1 MSKKFIPKEKIQ
13 EVDQASDIPELIE
26 EDISQK
32 LIHES
37 GDEYHGY
44 HSNKHG
50 SESETSLKVNVEK
63 GRYHCFNCGEGGNS
77 INWVMLNRGMEFM
90 EAVRYLAARYNVEIE
105 NLSDE
110 EKAELQ
116 KHFKIKKKL
125 SAVYEETADYYNS
138 KLTDELYKIIEEMWG
153 IDRETADKFKIGFAP
168 TDKTALKTHLIKKG
182 FKWKFLKKTGLFVVR
197 QDFFNGR
204 IVIPYIKN
212 HKPVFFIARKTVFT
226 PENKY
231 EHGKYKKLLTHS
243 KKNSHIFEEV
253 KNNTFYGE
261 DTVGKSN
268 KLIITEGITDAIT
281 TISKGLSCISPVT
294 VQFREKDYPKLNSLA
309 EKADVIFLVNDN
321 EESGAGKKGAEKTAR
336 FLHENGHNVRLVNL
350 PRPDG
355 VPKVDL
361 ADYWKKHDEN
371 DFIEL
376 LSESKTPLDIAI
388 EKVAT
393 AEDRD
398 KKIKLA
404 KEVYP
409 LFLNLDSIKRELYE
423 KRLQD
428 AFGESSKIRISTIRE
443 IIDNNLSKLRKEKK
457 QKKTREKNESERSM
471 IAPLLESKMGY
482 YYEKVKNVNG
492 AEVIDDIYISNFLLN
507 ILEISKRTSDGTEI
521 LSGKIIFHDGKKAKI
536 ELDYKAF
543 SSIRNFIE
551 ALPVK
556 AVWKGSNHHLQE
568 LKVNIDKNDPVKKK
582 LYSIAGRHNKE
593 VLMPGITINE
603 EGPVENAENVVKNLN
618 NNQFLS
624 SMPSEWPSKEEH
636 IKAAKAIFNHLPKIN
651 EPAIAGSLIGW
662 NFALPWCDLIRS
674 QKTWGGF
681 PHLIAYGEA
690 GSGKTQ
696 TAKIAWALNGVNSNH
711 EPFSLPNTRFT
722 RLNNYSSTN
731 LIPMVM
737 DEYRPEAWSGY
748 HSRQIHEE
756 LRNVYNKN
764 SSERGR
770 ANLTTKVYSLSAPI
784 VLCGE
789 DRPRDTTGLEERMII
804 LNTNKDIV
812 DGNSEYGDTC
822 KLNFLELQKAP
833 LESFALPYYSWCLK
847 KNNWLAELNE
857 SGEYI
862 KKFGNDEQLNFP
874 ERIINNLAILQFGWT
889 KYHQYAEALG
899 IEIESTLLNDT
910 DFDEVIKTVF
920 YNVMPGG
927 KHFNEFDQLMF
938 FVSVMSNNF
947 IIRNRVQY
955 SIKNGDALILR
966 LPDVLAKAGEYA
978 NKTKRNKELLGEDAY
993 RSIIRRLEKDD
1004 DSYVISS
1011 SSRGTFGHG
1020 DNRRELRGVEIDLV
1034 KLEEKLGIEKDLW
1047 I

>member
-1 MSKKFIPKEKIQ
+1 MSKNFIPKAKIQ
-13 EVDQASDIPELIE
+13 EIIERVDIVDIIK
-26 EDISQK
+26 EDIGS
-32 LIHES
+32 LEHES
-37 GDEYHGY
+37 GNEYHGY

-50 SESETSLKVNVEK
+50 SESETSLRVNAEK
-63 GRYHCFNCGEGGNS
+63 GLYHCFNCGEGGSS
-77 INWVMLNRGMEFM
+77 INWVMSNREMGFM
-90 EAVRYLAARYNVEIE
+90 EAVRYLAARYDVEIE
-105 NLSDE
+105 DLSDE

-116 KHFKIKKKL
+116 KHFKILKKL
-125 SAVYEETADYYNS
+125 EEVYEETTNYYNS
-138 KLTDELYKIIEEMWG
+138 NLTDELYQLIEEMWG

-168 TDKTALKTHLIKKG
+168 ADKAALKTHLIKKG
-182 FKWKFLKKTGLFVVR
+182 FKWKFLKKTGLFVAR

-212 HKPVFFIARKTVFT
+212 HKPVFFIARKTNFT
-226 PENKY
+226 PENQY

-281 TISKGLSCISPVT
+281 TISKGISCISPVT

-309 EKADVIFLVNDN
+309 EKADVIYLVNDN

-350 PRPDG
+350 PRRDG

-361 ADYWKKHDEN
+361 ADYWKEHDEN

-376 LSESKTPLDIAI
+376 LTKSKTPLDIEI
-388 EKVAT
+388 EKVAA

-409 LFLNLDSIKRELYE
+409 LFLNFDSIKRELYE
-423 KRLQD
+423 SRVQD
-428 AFGESSKIRISTIRE
+428 AFGGSSKIRISTIRKM
-443 IIDNNLSKLRKEKK
+443 IDNNLNKLRKEKK
-457 QKKTREKNESERSM
+457 QKKTRENNESERSM

-492 AEVIDDIYISNFLLN
+492 AEVIDDIYISNFILN

-521 LSGKIIFHDGKKAKI
+521 LSGKIIFDDGKKAKI

-543 SSIRNFIE
+543 SSTRNFIE

-568 LKVNIDKNDPVKKK
+568 LKVNIDKNDPAKKK
-582 LYSIAGRHNKE
+582 LFSTVGRHNKE
-593 VLMPGITINE
+593 ILMPGITLNE
-603 EGPVENAENVVKNLN
+603 EGPVENAENVVKNRNN

-624 SMPSEWPSKEEH
+624 SMPSEWPSKEKH
-636 IKAAKAIFNHLPKIN
+636 IKAAKAIYKFLPKIN

-674 QKTWGGF
+674 QRTWGGF

-690 GSGKTQ
+690 GSGKTE
-696 TAKIAWALNGVNSNH
+696 TAKIAWRLNGVKSNH

-722 RLNNYSSTN
+722 RLNNYSLTN

-737 DEYRPEAWSGY
+737 DEYRPEAWSVY

-764 SSERGR
+764 SAERGR
-770 ANLTTKVYSLSAPI
+770 PNLTTEIFSLAAPI

-789 DRPRDTTGLEERMII
+789 DRPRDTTGLEERII
-804 LNTNKDIV
+804 VLNPNKDVV
-812 DGNSEYGDTC
+812 DGRSEFGDIC
-822 KLNFLELQKAP
+822 KQNFLALQNAP
-833 LESFALPYYSWCLK
+833 LEAFALPYYRWSLGQE
-847 KNNWLAELNE
+847 NWLAELNGFRQSIIE
-857 SGEYI
+857 
-862 KKFGNDEQLNFP
+862 FGNEENLDFP
-874 ERIINNLAILQFGWT
+874 ERIINNLAILQFGWA

-899 IEIESTLLNDT
+899 IEVESALLD
-910 DFDEVIKTVF
+910 DAEFKDVLKTVF

-938 FVSVMSNNF
+938 FVSIMTNNS
-947 IIRNRVQY
+947 IIQKRIHY
-955 SIKNGDALILR
+955 SIKNSNKLILR

-978 NKTKRNKELLGEDAY
+978 NRTNRNKELLGEDAY
-993 RSIIRRLEKDD
+993 RSIIRRLEKAK

-1011 SSRGTFGHG
+1011 SGRGTF
-1020 DNRRELRGVEIDLV
+1020 RESQELRGVVIDLD
-1034 KLEEKLGIEKDLW
+1034 KLEEKLGIEKQVW

>member
-212 HKPVFFIARKTVFT
+212 HKPVFFIARKTNFT

-857 SGEYI
+857 SREYI

>member
-1 MSKKFIPKEKIQ
+1 MNKKFIPKEKIQ
-13 EVDQASDIPELIE
+13 EVLQVVDIKELIE
-26 EDISQK
+26 EDIGQE

-44 HSNKHG
+44 HSNKHS
-50 SESETSLKVNVEK
+50 SESEISLKVNREK
-63 GRYHCFNCGEGGNS
+63 GFYHCFNCNEGGNAA
-77 INWVMLNRGMEFM
+77 NWLIENRGMTFL
-90 EAVRYLAARYNVEIE
+90 EAVRYLATRYDVEIDD
-105 NLSDE
+105 LSDE
-110 EKAELQ
+110 EKAEMQ

-212 HKPVFFIARKTVFT
+212 HKPVFFIARKTNFT
-226 PENKY
+226 PENQY

-253 KNNTFYGE
+253 QNNTFYGE

-281 TISKGLSCISPVT
+281 TISKGFSCISPVT

-309 EKADVIFLVNDN
+309 EKADVIYLVNDN

-355 VPKVDL
+355 VSKVDL
-361 ADYWKKHDEN
+361 ADYWKEHDEN
-371 DFIEL
+371 DFMKL

-398 KKIKLA
+398 SKIKLA

-423 KRLQD
+423 SRVQD
-428 AFGESSKIRISTIRE
+428 AFGGSSKIRISTIRKM
-443 IIDNNLSKLRKEKK
+443 IDNNLNKLRKEKK
-457 QKKTREKNESERSM
+457 QKKAREINEDERSM
-471 IAPLLESKMGY
+471 IAPLLESKLGY

-492 AEVIDDIYISNFLLN
+492 AEVIDDIYISNFILN
-507 ILEISKRTSDGTEI
+507 ILEIYKRDSDGTEM
-521 LSGKIIFHDGKKAKI
+521 LSGEIIFCDGKKAEI

-543 SSIRNFIE
+543 SSTRNFIE
-551 ALPVK
+551 AIPVK
-556 AVWKGSNHHLQE
+556 AVFTGSNHHLQ
-568 LKVNIDKNDPVKKK
+568 KIKINIDKGKPIRKK
-582 LYSIAGRHNKE
+582 LFNTAGRHNKE
-593 VLMPGITINE
+593 ILMPGITLNE
-603 EGPVENAENVVKNLN
+603 DGPVENASNVVKNLN
-618 NNQFLS
+618 NDHFLS
-624 SMPSEWPSKEEH
+624 SLPSSWPSKKEH
-636 IKAAKAIFNHLPKIN
+636 IKAAEAVYKYLPKIN

-674 QKTWGGF
+674 DRAWGGF
-681 PHLIAYGEA
+681 PHFIGYGEA

-696 TAKIAWALNGVNSNH
+696 TAKLISRLNGVDSSY
-711 EPFSLPNTRFT
+711 EPFSLPSTRFS
-722 RLNNYSSTN
+722 RVHNYSLTN
-731 LIPMVM
+731 LVPFVV
-737 DEYRPEAWSGY
+737 DEYRPEAWK
-748 HSRQIHEE
+748 SRVSSQIHEE
-756 LRNVYNKN
+756 LRNIYNRN
-764 SSERGR
+764 SNQRGR
-770 ANLTTKVYSLSAPI
+770 ANLTTKTYSYNAPI
-784 VLCGE
+784 ILLGE

-804 LNTNKDIV
+804 LNPNKDIV
-812 DGNSEYGDTC
+812 DGRSEYGDIC
-822 KLNFLELQKAP
+822 KNNFKELQKAP
-833 LESFALPYYSWCLK
+833 LETFALPYYSWSLRQD
-847 KNNWLAELNE
+847 NWLSELDE
-857 SGEYI
+857 CRQSI
-862 KKFGNDEQLNFP
+862 IAFGNDEQLDFP
-874 ERIINNLAILQFGWT
+874 ERIINNLAILLFGWT

-899 IEIESTLLNDT
+899 IEIEATLLNDT
-910 DFDEVIKTVF
+910 KFDEVIKTVF

-927 KHFNEFDQLMF
+927 KHFNEFDQLMN
-938 FVSVMSNNF
+938 FVSIMTNNS
-947 IIRNRVQY
+947 IIQKRIHY
-955 SIKNGDALILR
+955 SIKNGNRLILR

-978 NKTKRNKELLGEDAY
+978 NRTNRSKELLGEDAY
-993 RSIIRRLEKDD
+993 RSIIRRLEKDKG
-1004 DSYVISS
+1004 SYIISS
-1011 SSRGTFGHG
+1011 SGRGTFREGQ
-1020 DNRRELRGVEIDLV
+1020 ELRGVVIDLD
-1034 KLEEKLGIEKDLW
+1034 KLEEKLDIEKQVW
-1047 I
+1047 K